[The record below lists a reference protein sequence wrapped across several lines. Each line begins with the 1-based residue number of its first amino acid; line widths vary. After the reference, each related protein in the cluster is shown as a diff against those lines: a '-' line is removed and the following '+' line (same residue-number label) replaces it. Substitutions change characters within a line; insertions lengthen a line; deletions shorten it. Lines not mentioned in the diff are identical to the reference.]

1 MAKEKDNKTNVMRVL
16 ESSGVTYTAHT
27 YPTDGAI
34 DGVSVARMLGQ
45 DPDCVF
51 KTLVTRGASGAYYV
65 FDIPVA
71 ENLDLKKAARACGRK
86 SIAMIPSK
94 QLLPLTGYIH
104 GGCSPVGM
112 KKRFP
117 TFIDETAILFDTIC
131 VSGGKVGLNLEIDP
145 EVLASTV
152 DAHFADL
159 AIA

>member
-1 MAKEKDNKTNVMRVL
+1 MKNNVERL
-16 ESSGVTYTAHT
+16 LDTAGVTYIVHE
-27 YPTDGAI
+27 YPVDDGLI
-34 DGVSVARMLGQ
+34 DGMSIAAKIGKPAEQ
-45 DPDCVF
+45 VF
-51 KTLVTRGASGAYYV
+51 KTLVTEAPGHEYFV
-65 FDIPVA
+65 FIVPA
-71 ENLDLKKAARACGRK
+71 CNELDLKKAARACGRK

-152 DAHFADL
+152 DAQFVDL